1 MRKYDG
7 YSHMWGRWGSVDEVS
22 FGQGREIRLPP
33 RYRRALGVT
42 AAVVAAA
49 AVTAGAALAVTT
61 TGARGASSA
70 PRNASAPA
78 MAPLDRVSCP
88 PVQATRP
95 NLAALPAGMRPG
107 ALRVII
113 DAEFS
118 GRCQVSR

>member
-1 MRKYDG
+1 
-7 YSHMWGRWGSVDEVS
+7 MWGRWGSVDEVS
-22 FGQGREIRLPP
+22 FGQGREIRLPS
-33 RYRRALGVT
+33 RYRRALGVA

-61 TGARGASSA
+61 TGPRGASSA

-88 PVQATRP
+88 PAQATRP

-107 ALRVII
+107 ALKVII
-113 DAEFS
+113 DAQFS
-118 GRCQVSR
+118 GRCVVSQ